1 MTTAGDPLD
10 NAAAFVRPADVI
22 ARRLG
27 ESAVLIRMRTSR
39 IYQLNVTGARIWE
52 LLQQHASRDA
62 VLDELLAEFEVSRED
77 AATAVDHLI
86 ADLRAEGL
94 L

>member
-1 MTTAGDPLD
+1 MGRFT
-10 NAAAFVRPADVI
+10 RPADVV

-39 IYQLNVTGARIWE
+39 IYQLNETGARIWE
-52 LLQQHASRDA
+52 LLEQDASRDA
-62 VLDELLAEFEVSRED
+62 VLDALLNEFDVSRED
-77 AATAVDHLI
+77 AASALDDLI
-86 ADLRAEGL
+86 AELRAEGL